1 MLEKVEDSVR
11 GRVVTSIQSDLA
23 PNQDTFAWRKIKLI
37 VDETRG
43 SDALTSFY
51 GADMTRDQLSAI
63 IKKRRT
69 LIEAVQDC
77 KSSDG
82 YVIRVFVI
90 AFTRESANQK
100 RKTNYA
106 LASQQKEIRSRI
118 NDVIAKEVAKSNAT
132 HLLDLF
138 TSEVLE
144 KAITKKVSA
153 IYPVKNIRVRKV
165 KVIQRPKLDSTKLA
179 EMHNNEGRILEKAI
193 NKKILKGDRKKDAQP
208 AVVQDEAT
216 NLVNR

>member
-1 MLEKVEDSVR
+1 MLEKVEDSIR

-90 AFTRESANQK
+90 AFTRESGNQK

-118 NDVIAKEVAKSNAT
+118 NEVIAKEVGKSNAT

-153 IYPVKNIRVRKV
+153 IYPVKNVRVRKV

-208 AVVQDEAT
+208 VVQDEAT